1 MTTARNAPAMA
12 SPGDATIWLRRARED
27 IGSVCRTLYQ
37 RGWMEGTSGNVSVS
51 DGSVAVISA
60 SGRAK
65 GRMTAR
71 DTVAL
76 RLADG
81 SPLPGESERPSAE
94 TSIHLAVYR
103 AIGATAAVIHAHSP
117 YATALS
123 ARHERHGGIGSVL
136 LERWEL
142 AKGLGM
148 REPDLVALPVFLNR
162 SDVPRI
168 AQEVTEHLER
178 ADARTPPALFIARH
192 GLTVWGRDVD
202 QAQNRLECVEALCR
216 LALLA
221 DANERGEQ
229 YGGSA

>member
-1 MTTARNAPAMA
+1 MTTVRNTLAAS
-12 SPGDATIWLRRARED
+12 SPGEATDWLPRARED
-27 IGSVCRTLYQ
+27 IGSACRALYQ

-51 DGSVAVISA
+51 DGDVVVISA

-71 DTVAL
+71 DTVAV

-81 SPLPGESERPSAE
+81 VPLPGESERPSAE

-103 AIGATAAVIHAHSP
+103 ATGADAAVIHAHSP

-123 ARHERHGGIGSVL
+123 ARHERYTGPGSVL

-148 REPDLVALPVFLNR
+148 PEPDLVALPVFLNR

-168 AQEVTEHLER
+168 AQEVTEHLGQ
-178 ADARTPPALFIARH
+178 ADTRTPPALLIARH
-192 GLTVWGRDVD
+192 GLTVWGRDLD
-202 QAQNRLECVEALCR
+202 QARNRLECVEALCR
-216 LALLA
+216 LALLT
-221 DANERGEQ
+221 DGHESGER
-229 YGGSA
+229 YGGPA